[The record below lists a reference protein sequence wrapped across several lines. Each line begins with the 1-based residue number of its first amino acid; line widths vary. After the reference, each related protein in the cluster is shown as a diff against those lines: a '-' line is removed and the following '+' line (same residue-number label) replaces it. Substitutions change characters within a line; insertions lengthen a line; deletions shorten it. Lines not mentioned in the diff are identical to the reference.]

1 MTGVSREEHGNH
13 RWQDKSRIFDLS
25 LGDNCGIL
33 SAMASPHPATVDL
46 SSLDRAALEALI
58 ATQQKT
64 ILARDEA
71 LATQQEKLLNRDN
84 EIEHLKL
91 VIAKLRR
98 MLFGTKSEKIS
109 REIDQL
115 ELKLE
120 ELETQQAE
128 RVAASPETSASA
140 KASPARRPLPEHLPR
155 EVHTHLPGEEACPD
169 CGGQLRKL
177 GEDVSEILERI
188 PATYKVIRHVR
199 VKMAC
204 SRCDVIVQAPA
215 PSRPIERGLPGPNLL
230 AHVLVSKYAVHLPLY
245 RQSEIF
251 AREGIE
257 LERSTL
263 ADWVG
268 AASHLLAPLVDQ
280 IRRHVLAAE
289 KIHADDTPVP
299 VLAPG
304 NGKTRTARLWTY
316 VRDDR
321 PSGQPVPPA
330 VWFAYTADRKGEH
343 PRRHLSDFTGILQAD
358 GYAGFHHLYEGGK
371 IHEAACWAHVRR
383 KFYDIQVATNS
394 EIATEAVQRIGALY
408 DIERE
413 IRGKPAEL
421 RCQVRQ
427 ARGRPLVDELHCW
440 LNEALA
446 RLSRKSDTAA
456 AIRYALSR
464 WRALTRYLDDGQI
477 EMDNSAAERALRVV
491 ALGRKNFLFCGS
503 DAGGDRA
510 AAIYSLLGTAK
521 LNGLDPELYL
531 RSVLEQIADHPINR
545 IHELLPWNLAA
556 PQNHPASS
564 QVST

>member
-1 MTGVSREEHGNH
+1 
-13 RWQDKSRIFDLS
+13 
-25 LGDNCGIL
+25 
-33 SAMASPHPATVDL
+33 MASSLAATADL
-46 SSLDRAALEALI
+46 TTLDRVALEALI
-58 ATQQKT
+58 AAQQKE
-64 ILARDEA
+64 ILTRDEA
-71 LATQQEKLLNRDN
+71 LAAQQDKLLSRDN

-98 MLFGTKSEKIS
+98 MIFGTKSEKVS
-109 REIDQL
+109 REIEQL

-120 ELETQQAE
+120 DLETQRAE
-128 RVAASPETSASA
+128 SVTASIEASA
-140 KASPARRPLPEHLPR
+140 PAKAKPVRRPLPEHLPR
-155 EVHTHLPGEEACPD
+155 EVHTHLPAEDACPD

-204 SRCDVIVQAPA
+204 TKCDVIVEAPA
-215 PSRPIERGLPGPNLL
+215 PSRPIERGLAGPNLL

-251 AREGIE
+251 AREGID
-257 LERSTL
+257 LDRSTL

-268 AASHLLAPLVDQ
+268 AARHLLAPLIDQ
-280 IRRHVLAAE
+280 IRKHVLAAD

-304 NGKTRTARLWTY
+304 MGKTKTARLWTY

-321 PSGQPVPPA
+321 PAGLDMPPA
-330 VWFAYTADRKGEH
+330 VWFAYTEDRKGEH
-343 PRRHLSDFTGILQAD
+343 PRQHLSSFTGILQAD
-358 GYAGFHHLYEGGK
+358 GYAGFHHLYEDGR
-371 IHEAACWAHVRR
+371 IVEAACWAHVRR
-383 KFYDIQVATNS
+383 KFYDIQVANGS
-394 EIATEAVQRIGALY
+394 AIAAEAIQRIGALY
-408 DIERE
+408 NIERE
-413 IRGKPAEL
+413 IRGKPADL

-427 ARGRPLVDELHCW
+427 ARAGPLV
-440 LNEALA
+440 
-446 RLSRKSDTAA
+446 
-456 AIRYALSR
+456 ALSR
-464 WRALTRYLDDGQI
+464 WRALTRYLDDGRI

-503 DAGGDRA
+503 DAGGHRA

-531 RSVLEQIADHPINR
+531 RRVLEQIADHPINR
-545 IHELLPWNLAA
+545 IQELLPWNLAA
-556 PQNHPASS
+556 S
-564 QVST
+564 QRDLA